1 MYVVII
7 RKCVLSCCV
16 MICTIV
22 LFSIAS
28 PVSAESGIP
37 TIMDGLTNRI
47 IDLHPSFADRIAG
60 AKNTS
65 IPVNVLT
72 SATEHEKNV
81 YEQARRWKNK
91 VKPQV
96 ETIQNQILSYNA
108 TFHSTYDD
116 MQAQIQGKNKEQLL
130 KLVADMQS
138 HITGKKKG
146 VTEFLTTLRTFRN
159 DVTTN
164 VQQLQTDRLQV
175 QASMDGYRTTLDSLY
190 DQLYATTSDS
200 VREQLENQ
208 TAELSVK
215 LYDNVEPLYNQM
227 NTIIDSLNGVNDG
240 ILNVGWLI
248 SLEDMNTN
256 WTTLE
261 SKLQSL
267 SKNLTDASDINWTF
281 ISDDM
286 NVVQT
291 TWNDI
296 YNRTKQL

>member
-1 MYVVII
+1 
-7 RKCVLSCCV
+7 

-22 LFSIAS
+22 LFSISS

-81 YEQARRWKNK
+81 YEQARQWKNN

-116 MQAQIQGKNKEQLL
+116 MQAKIQGKNKEQLL

-175 QASMDGYRTTLDSLY
+175 QASMDGYRATLDSLY

>member
-1 MYVVII
+1 
-7 RKCVLSCCV
+7 
-16 MICTIV
+16 MIYTIV
-22 LFSIAS
+22 LFSISS

-60 AKNTS
+60 AKNTN

-81 YEQARRWKNK
+81 YEQARQWKNN
-91 VKPQV
+91 VKSQV
-96 ETIQNQILSYNA
+96 ETIQNQILSYNP

-116 MQAQIQGKNKEQLL
+116 MQAQIQAKNKEKLL
-130 KLVADMQS
+130 TLLADMQS
-138 HITGKKKG
+138 DITSKKQD
-146 VTEFLTTLRTFRN
+146 VTKFLTTLRTFRN

-175 QASMDGYRTTLDSLY
+175 QASMDGYRATLDSLY

-215 LYDNVEPLYNQM
+215 LYDNLDPLYNQV
-227 NTIIDSLNGVNDG
+227 NTIIDTLNGVNDG

-248 SLEDMNTN
+248 TLEDINTN

-261 SKLQSL
+261 SKLQYL
-267 SKNLTDASDINWTF
+267 SKNLTDTSDINWTF
-281 ISDDM
+281 ILDDM
-286 NVVQT
+286 NIVQK

-296 YNRTKQL
+296 YNKTKQL

>member
-1 MYVVII
+1 MVII

-22 LFSIAS
+22 LFSISS

-81 YEQARRWKNK
+81 YEQARQWKNN

-116 MQAQIQGKNKEQLL
+116 MQAKIQGKNKEQLL

-175 QASMDGYRTTLDSLY
+175 QASMDGYRATLDSLY

>member
-1 MYVVII
+1 MVI

-28 PVSAESGIP
+28 PVSAEAGIP

-60 AKNTS
+60 AKNTA
-65 IPVNVLT
+65 IDTNVLT

-81 YEQARRWKNK
+81 YEQAGQWQKDI
-91 VKPQV
+91 KPTM
-96 ETIQNQILSYNA
+96 EKMQNQILSYNP

-116 MQAQIQGKNKEQLL
+116 MQAQIQAKNKEKLL
-130 KLVADMQS
+130 TLLADMQS
-138 HITGKKKG
+138 DITSKKQG
-146 VTEFLTTLRTFRN
+146 VTEFLTTLRAFKN

-175 QASMDGYRTTLDSLY
+175 QASMDGYRATLDSLY
-190 DQLYATTSDS
+190 DQLYETTSDS
-200 VREQLENQ
+200 VRAQLENQ

-215 LYDNVEPLYNQM
+215 LYDNLEPLYNQM

-267 SKNLTDASDINWTF
+267 SKNLTYASDINWTF

-286 NVVQT
+286 NVVQK
-291 TWNDI
+291 TWDDI
-296 YNRTKQL
+296 YNKTKQL